1 MNVCLLWLTP
11 VFKRLSYADTE
22 NTLVD
27 TVWEGESGVTR
38 ESDIDIDTLSR
49 VKWSA
54 RETLLYNTGSPAW
67 LSVMT

>member
-1 MNVCLLWLTP
+1 M
-11 VFKRLSYADTE
+11 
-22 NTLVD
+22 D

-49 VKWSA
+49 GKWSA